1 MEDGSKMSKGVN
13 CQRKHVHVLVKD
25 VTNDCVANGGD
36 AHCWV
41 DFLLPPNLF
50 YSYFCRCDSALAVK
64 ILVTSLEVGL
74 KIGQGGGQLMVIL
87 KPMVM

>member
-1 MEDGSKMSKGVN
+1 
-13 CQRKHVHVLVKD
+13 
-25 VTNDCVANGGD
+25 
-36 AHCWV
+36 
-41 DFLLPPNLF
+41 LLPPNLF